1 MKFVELNEEQ
11 QEKAIEKHRQ
21 CNVDYDEWDDFLRE
35 DLQNAVK
42 DYGFSDIT
50 IYADTSFCQGSGACF
65 TCDPIDIEKYLRKT
79 KQYSKYRK
87 LHQLIKDNDL
97 TGKIERTS
105 IRYNHSNTIDSNLI
119 VSYNIDITP
128 EQDRL
133 VGELQQDII
142 DYVRRECDEWHKV
155 LENNYLNLTSDES
168 VKETIIAN
176 EWDFEIADPEV
187 TYL

>member
-1 MKFVELNEEQ
+1 MKFEELNEEQ
-11 QEKAIEKHRQ
+11 QAKALDKHRHI
-21 CNVDYDEWDDFLRE
+21 NVDYEDWDDFLCE
-35 DLQNAVK
+35 DLKNAVK
-42 DYGFSDIT
+42 DYGFNDIT

-79 KQYSKYRK
+79 KQYTKYRK
-87 LHQLIKDNDL
+87 LHQLIKDEDC

-105 IRYNHSNTIDSNLI
+105 TLYNHSNTIDSNLI

-142 DYVRRECDEWHKV
+142 DYVRRECNEWHKV
-155 LENNYLNLTSDES
+155 LENNYLNMISDEQ

-176 EWDFEIADPEV
+176 DLDFEIKDPV
-187 TYL
+187 VSYL